1 MGPCSGK
8 KQWYVCSQGP
18 FQGCCSVDPCSAGGV
33 CPDDDDATT
42 VTSIS
47 TSTKVHTVT
56 PTKPVSSKQ
65 STFET
70 STTTTSRLE
79 TSNTPGTTTAST
91 TSTSSTS
98 TGTGT
103 SVADNVNADAET
115 GHGTPVGAIVGGVI
129 GGIAFLILLAIA
141 LCIAYRRGKKRV
153 RQFTF
158 LRSPHTD
165 IFKETTFNTD
175 NKPPQ
180 NDTTTTEQVTHA
192 PTKKEKAET
201 SSLLTP
207 TDYSTNGTTPISP
220 TSTAAELDAFHLY
233 PPQSPYT
240 LFTHPNASTP
250 EPSDTGVYTP
260 RAELPAQPTRELI
273 NTPHDQRQSLNQ
285 SISSQGPTHAELP
298 AQPCREL
305 INVPHSRR
313 QQPATLPMTTPCE
326 QVDECVTRANSPPVV
341 TTDGVVLSANFDT
354 SASPEADVLST
365 HGLASSHAMS
375 FMDYDTAR
383 RSMLP
388 AHRPEWVDN
397 PGEGVTDKSKGEKH
411 SNRPE

>member
-42 VTSIS
+42 VTSTS

-70 STTTTSRLE
+70 STTTISRLD
-79 TSNTPGTTTAST
+79 TINTAGTITAST

-98 TGTGT
+98 TGTRT
-103 SVADNVNADAET
+103 SAADNVNADAET
-115 GHGTPVGAIVGGVI
+115 GHRTPVGAIVGGVI
-129 GGIAFLILLAIA
+129 GGIAFLILLATA
-141 LCIAYRRGKKRV
+141 LYIAYRRDKKRV

-165 IFKETTFNTD
+165 VFKETTFDTD

-180 NDTTTTEQVTHA
+180 NDRTTTEQVTHA

-250 EPSDTGVYTP
+250 ELSDTGVYTP

-273 NTPHDQRQSLNQ
+273 NIPHHQLQSSNQ
-285 SISSQGPTHAELP
+285 SISPQGPT
-298 AQPCREL
+298 
-305 INVPHSRR
+305 RR
-313 QQPATLPMTTPCE
+313 TASPTL
-326 QVDECVTRANSPPVV
+326 QGVDESMTRANSPPVV
-341 TTDGVVLSANFDT
+341 TTDGVVLSADFDT
-354 SASPEADVLST
+354 SASSEADVLSV

-388 AHRPEWVDN
+388 AHRPEWVNN
-397 PGEGVTDKSKGEKH
+397 PGEGRTDKSNGEKH
-411 SNRPE
+411 SERPE

>member
-42 VTSIS
+42 VTSTS

-70 STTTTSRLE
+70 STTTTSRLD
-79 TSNTPGTTTAST
+79 TINTAGTITAST

-98 TGTGT
+98 PGTGT
-103 SVADNVNADAET
+103 SAADNVNADAET
-115 GHGTPVGAIVGGVI
+115 GHRTPVGAIVGGVI
-129 GGIAFLILLAIA
+129 WGIAFLILLATA
-141 LCIAYRRGKKRV
+141 LYIAYRRDKKRV

-165 IFKETTFNTD
+165 IFKETTFDTD

-180 NDTTTTEQVTHA
+180 NDRTTTEQVTHA

-201 SSLLTP
+201 SSLLSP

-250 EPSDTGVYTP
+250 ELSDTGVYTP
-260 RAELPAQPTRELI
+260 RAELPAQPTQKLI
-273 NTPHDQRQSLNQ
+273 NIPHHQLQSSNQ
-285 SISSQGPTHAELP
+285 SISPQGPTHAELP

-305 INVPHSRR
+305 INVPHSQR
-313 QQPATLPMTTPCE
+313 QQPATLPMATPCE
-326 QVDECVTRANSPPVV
+326 QVESMTRANSPPVV

-354 SASPEADVLST
+354 SASSEADFLSA

-388 AHRPEWVDN
+388 AHRLEWVGN
-397 PGEGVTDKSKGEKH
+397 PGEGRTDKSNGEKR
-411 SNRPE
+411 SERPE

>member
-18 FQGCCSVDPCSAGGV
+18 FQGCCSVDPCSTGGV

-70 STTTTSRLE
+70 STTTTSHLE
-79 TSNTPGTTTAST
+79 TINTPGTTTAST

-103 SVADNVNADAET
+103 SAADNVNADAET
-115 GHGTPVGAIVGGVI
+115 GHGTPVGVIVGGVI

-141 LCIAYRRGKKRV
+141 FCIAYRRGKKR
-153 RQFTF
+153 
-158 LRSPHTD
+158 
-165 IFKETTFNTD
+165 ETTFDTD

-192 PTKKEKAET
+192 PTRKEKAET

-250 EPSDTGVYTP
+250 ELSDTGVYTP

-273 NTPHDQRQSLNQ
+273 NIPHHQRQSSNQ

-326 QVDECVTRANSPPVV
+326 QVDESVTRANSPPVV

-354 SASPEADVLST
+354 SASSEADFLSA
-365 HGLASSHAMS
+365 HGLAGSHAMS

-388 AHRPEWVDN
+388 AHRPEWVGN
-397 PGEGVTDKSKGEKH
+397 PGVADKSRGEKH
-411 SNRPE
+411 SNKPE